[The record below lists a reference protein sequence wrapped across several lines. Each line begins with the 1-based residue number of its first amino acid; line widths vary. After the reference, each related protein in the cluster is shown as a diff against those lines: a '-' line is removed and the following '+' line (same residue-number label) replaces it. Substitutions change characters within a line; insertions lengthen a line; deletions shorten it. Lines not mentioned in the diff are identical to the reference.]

1 MDNLTFLQIG
11 LLLYVL
17 SPDSRMDKDIY
28 FLMHL

>member
-1 MDNLTFLQIG
+1 MGNLTFLQIG

-17 SPDSRMDKDIY
+17 SADSRMDKDTY